1 MKYSKLPTDPD
12 TLVPVPVPLIP
23 LQQEAYNS
31 VFEHKRTY
39 RPLHSYNPTS
49 GTSKTPRDDSKKEV
63 HIHEVPKQTCRKS
76 PVFDKNGKRIK
87 VPFRIYLHETRNDY
101 CVSHRLHKHYVWDA
115 TIDKYCCSQN
125 PENKL
130 IRLKHLLD
138 VLENGVGNVDVNSS
152 NIQGFDLIKNE
163 INKIFKFLFPDK
175 TGFGFE
181 TDQRNFNIREE
192 VNDKLDSLILENDTG
207 EPTVPLL
214 TLALKRLFDNYVA
227 QMALN
232 KTLPD
237 IFNPEKAREVAVIIE
252 RIASDEYVKT
262 PEAMGKKP
270 TEAMKEKFIRMT
282 LAALL
287 EYKRPSTRTTTQTA
301 NAKWVNYERKGAGAA
316 IFSPVGKGVVGS
328 GGGRKYHLK
337 KKYKSKSKPKS
348 KVNTKRTRRIRRK

>member
-1 MKYSKLPTDPD
+1 MKYSKIPAESD
-12 TLVPVPVPLIP
+12 TLVPVPVPLSP

-49 GTSKTPRDDSKKEV
+49 GTSKTPRDDSKKSKKKF
-63 HIHEVPKQTCRKS
+63 HIHEEVPKQTCRKN
-76 PVFDKNGKRIK
+76 PTFDKSKN

-101 CVSHRLHKHYVWDA
+101 CVSHNPYKHYVWDA
-115 TIDKYCCSQN
+115 TIDKYCCSEN
-125 PENKL
+125 PEDKL

-181 TDQRNFNIREE
+181 TDQRNFNIRKE

-214 TLALKRLFDNYVA
+214 TPALKRLFDNYVA
-227 QMALN
+227 QRALN

-262 PEAMGKKP
+262 PEAKGKKP
-270 TEAMKEKFIRMT
+270 TEAMKEQFIQMT

-287 EYKRPSTRTTTQTA
+287 EYKRPPTRTTIETA
-301 NAKWVNYERKGAGAA
+301 NAKWANYDK
-316 IFSPVGKGVVGS
+316 K